1 MGCDSIKERN
11 FLWDINLSLST
22 QITFFGLKIAVTIGQ
37 MAKSRLTTLIF
48 IIFVPGL
55 ISGNGE
61 Y

>member
-1 MGCDSIKERN
+1 MIPSKRGVLFRIYIS
-11 FLWDINLSLST
+11 SLLT
-22 QITFFGLKIAVTIGQ
+22 QITFFGLKIAVIIGQ